1 MVYGYEIVNGVI
13 NYLGASDEQERL
25 EKALDMA
32 GIDHADMLTQETP
45 LVMADGKYY
54 LSENDPDYLATK
66 AAQEQ
71 EQEISE
77 VDAQYQEDK
86 EQLLEYYTEA
96 LMLEDTALQA
106 DIKAELIALNDQ
118 YDADITAL
126 MEV

>member
-1 MVYGYEIVNGVI
+1 MIYGYKITNGVI
-13 NYLGASDEQERL
+13 QPLGQSDELERL

-32 GIDHADMLTQETP
+32 GIDHTDMLTQETP
-45 LVMADGKYY
+45 LVIADGKYY
-54 LSENDPDYLATK
+54 LSESDPAYLAVK

-106 DIKAELIALNDQ
+106 DIKAELTTLNNQ

-126 MEV
+126 TEV

>member
-1 MVYGYEIVNGVI
+1 MIYGYKIVDGI
-13 NYLGASDEQERL
+13 IQPLGQSDELERL

-32 GIDHADMLTQETP
+32 GIDHTDMLTQETP
-45 LVMADGKYY
+45 LVVADGKYY
-54 LSENDPDYLATK
+54 LSENDPAYLAAK

-96 LMLEDTALQA
+96 LMLEDAALQA
-106 DIKAELIALNDQ
+106 DIKAELTALNDQ

-126 MEV
+126 TEV

>member
-1 MVYGYEIVNGVI
+1 MVYGYKIVNGLI
-13 NYLGASDEQERL
+13 QPLGSSDELDRL

-54 LSENDPDYLATK
+54 LSETDPAYLVAK

-77 VDAQYQEDK
+77 VDAQYREDK

-106 DIKAELIALNDQ
+106 DIKAELTALNEQ

-126 MEV
+126 TEV